1 MMGKRRLD
9 QIQLIPNLSHR
20 KVTYCKRKKG
30 LLKKSIEL
38 SVLCDLKVF
47 CFIYDESQQ
56 RVIHFA
62 SDPSLNIM
70 DIFNKENQR
79 EYYTNSDYGRVGGKA
94 NDDANSCAD
103 EMDQEAIT
111 DAFNDENAHEELE
124 ECQSTLSTCKKE

>member
-1 MMGKRRLD
+1 MGKRRID

-47 CFIYDESQQ
+47 CYIYDPSQQ

-62 SDPSLNIM
+62 SDPSLNLLDM
-70 DIFNKENQR
+70 FNRENQR
-79 EYYTNSDYGRVGGKA
+79 EYYTNSDYGRVGGKVGDA
-94 NDDANSCAD
+94 ESCLDGEENDDEFASDGYNEELGLEEAD
-103 EMDQEAIT
+103 E
-111 DAFNDENAHEELE
+111 LE
-124 ECQSTLSTCKKE
+124 SVRSSAKKD

>member
-1 MMGKRRLD
+1 MHMGKRRIE
-9 QIQLIPNLSHR
+9 QIQLIPNMSHR

-47 CFIYDESQQ
+47 CYIYDPGQQ

-62 SDPSLNIM
+62 SDPSLNLL

-79 EYYTNSDYGRVGGKA
+79 EYYTNSDYGRVGGKV
-94 NDDANSCAD
+94 S
-103 EMDQEAIT
+103 EVET
-111 DAFNDENAHEELE
+111 DGEEKFEDIASDGYNEELALE
-124 ECQSTLSTCKKE
+124 EADDLESVKSSAKKE

>member
-1 MMGKRRLD
+1 MLGSKRRLD

-47 CFIYDESQQ
+47 CFIYDESQK

-62 SDPSLNIM
+62 SDPALDLM

-79 EYYTNSDYGRVGGKA
+79 EYYTNDDYGRVGGKVT
-94 NDDANSCAD
+94 DDVGSCGD
-103 EMDQEAIT
+103 EVEE
-111 DAFNDENAHEELE
+111 DAVSEGQHEDGLGLDNE
-124 ECQSTLSTCKKE
+124 

>member
-62 SDPSLNIM
+62 SDPSLNIL

-94 NDDANSCAD
+94 NDDVNSCAD
-103 EMDQEAIT
+103 ELEHEAVT
-111 DAFNDENAHEELE
+111 DGQNYDIANDELD
-124 ECQSTLSTCKKE
+124 ECKSVQSSTKKD

>member
-62 SDPSLNIM
+62 SDPSLNIL

-103 EMDQEAIT
+103 ELEHEAVT
-111 DAFNDENAHEELE
+111 DGHNYDIANEELD
-124 ECQSTLSTCKKE
+124 ECKSVQSSTKKD

>member
-47 CFIYDESQQ
+47 CFIYDEAQQ

-62 SDPSLNIM
+62 SDPTLNLM

-79 EYYTNSDYGRVGGKA
+79 EYYSNSDYGRVGGKA
-94 NDDANSCAD
+94 TEETNIGEDDNEEDAISDGLNEEIVQDNAD
-103 EMDQEAIT
+103 PNKSDIGSLKRE
-111 DAFNDENAHEELE
+111 
-124 ECQSTLSTCKKE
+124 